1 MKRKI
6 ESGRDLRQTVQC
18 VNHPGLDAQHRLFL
32 TVLVDFADHGAG
44 ANARPGYEFLASAV
58 GKTVESVRLYARHC
72 ESLGLIKL
80 THLAHGKGNA
90 NVFAFCLDHPAYPDN
105 YPGYKPKLAP
115 NARTVSPKRESGLPQ
130 TEGELAPNVG
140 LDPQKPLHKTTYN
153 TPPRANAQPT
163 NPAAYEPVVVD
174 VVNTERRS
182 NAVNELVKRFV
193 DKEGTGPK
201 KFSRLQKT
209 AMVELVSLHGEKNFL
224 DAGAAWLRANP
235 WDAKTESHFA
245 AFVNNF
251 VVYLKLAE
259 HAQKE
264 VDREVQ
270 FKIASDQATE
280 NHLRWTRMFG
290 VGDYFDKTILSS
302 AELERFN
309 AVREQPWGS
318 WSEADEEFCHDISV
332 RLGEE
337 ATRKR
342 AAERGEAEDAINDLL
357 GVVVDDGTPPF

>member
-90 NVFAFCLDHPAYPDN
+90 NVFAFCLDHPAYPDS

-115 NARTVSPKRESGLPQ
+115 NAKTVSPKSEAGLPQ
-130 TEGELAPNVG
+130 PEGELAPNVG
-140 LDPQKPLHKTTYN
+140 LDPHKPLHKTTYN

-163 NPAAYEPVVVD
+163 SPTADEPVVVD
-174 VVNTERRS
+174 VVNTEKRS

-209 AMVELVSLHGEKNFL
+209 TMMELVSIHGEKKFL

-251 VVYLKLAE
+251 ATYLALAAHAEKEAAKRTKDDADMAITIERSTQAFMRGRRLGIVKKGHYFFKKLPAEDQERVTAIHDKDWGAWTEDELQFCEEISTRLHESNEQEKADVEGALAE
-259 HAQKE
+259 MG
-264 VDREVQ
+264 
-270 FKIASDQATE
+270 I
-280 NHLRWTRMFG
+280 
-290 VGDYFDKTILSS
+290 
-302 AELERFN
+302 
-309 AVREQPWGS
+309 
-318 WSEADEEFCHDISV
+318 
-332 RLGEE
+332 
-337 ATRKR
+337 
-342 AAERGEAEDAINDLL
+342 
-357 GVVVDDGTPPF
+357 DDGTPPF